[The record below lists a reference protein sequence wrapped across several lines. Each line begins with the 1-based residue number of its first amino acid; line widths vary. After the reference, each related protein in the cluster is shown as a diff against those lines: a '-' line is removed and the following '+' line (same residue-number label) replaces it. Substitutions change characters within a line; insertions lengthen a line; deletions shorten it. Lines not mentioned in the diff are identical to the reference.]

1 MSKAKKIIS
10 MLLAVAMVLTVA
22 PVSVLASAA
31 DPTYTY
37 GQLDFSKT
45 DFSVDTSATTE
56 VIRVAAGASS
66 FSLGTTIVP
75 ATPAGIPQNSG
86 TYTAAAYAGSTPET
100 PTVRFTIKGVQP
112 DETPTISSS
121 LGSNC
126 TFAAVQVSSSGD
138 SYTYSWA
145 ISSGTASAGTD
156 VVFTITYKVKGVTY
170 TAYAYSHVEN
180 ILVMNGWANYKRRKK
195 NWIDGSTM
203 SRHSLIAQYQSKNMY
218 SAMCTDKTVSNRV
231 IGYVN
236 YALSG
241 MTGDT
246 LSGAGNSDDVDS
258 SSVAYLSAAPNG
270 NIGGEEQGALIK
282 GRFQTTDSRN
292 NVCNDNDSNRG
303 ESTIYI
309 DKRNETLESL
319 GFKVTMQVASTADF
333 SRAHQRGIY
342 VFNYK
347 KTFGSEESND
357 GFNGDAVS
365 YADDNHRGVSS
376 SSVIQPNLNAAEV
389 TTLGGFSAS
398 TFTGTGPDLTTTTDF
413 YNYSVVLDCVSQN
426 DSKSSYKN
434 YVCGG
439 TNINFKVYN
448 TTDLFRVCSGIMQG
462 TNTTYNTQ
470 YLNYISGGT
479 NTSVTF
485 NKGANPQARM
495 YTGGWSN
502 FLTAFQNACKLLVK
516 PDTNQTEINNA
527 TISLIN
533 AYNGLT
539 GYNAN
544 VTYNVKHMITG
555 TTTEIIPAQTGT
567 KPSGTSMVA
576 KAATIEGYAVSGDSI
591 KSIALTGENASETI
605 TFYYDPQSYNVI
617 VNTNNENGDSDIIPT
632 LYGTTVDI
640 STLEYGTKTNYTFD
654 GWYYDNNVWSQ
665 PVSNFEMPSRT
676 VTIYGKWVTTPI
688 KIYCDTQID
697 GQALIEL
704 GQVTPSED
712 GAVTFDRPADLNV
725 EGYLFVEYYA
735 DSALTQLV
743 NWPLSFNIGD
753 PDVTVY
759 ARLVDV
765 NGKIIFESNGGTA
778 VPDITFSAPATVNAP
793 AAPTRSGYTFTGWY
807 FDRELTRPVTWPQTM
822 SNNTGFIAYAGWRA
836 EDRTISFN
844 LGTISSNF
852 DTQSIPAITGKADS
866 PIPEENIPPVPKKF
880 GYVFDHWNL
889 DGKRYTFNKYPTEN
903 ITLDAVWRA
912 TEYSAFIGI
921 DSYEK
926 LSGQYVETSS
936 AQTGDVVTFRMTS
949 LTNFYTGSSVFV
961 FMYDSNFFELVNT
974 DSAAFVLN
982 SENEYVSGINAK
994 IQGVTNDASLPWPD
1008 GLDHTNYKAMMIT
1021 IDPTVTADNYNTEP
1035 MSDGKWLV
1043 EFQLRVKDTATGS
1056 GKVYMDNAW
1065 TRTPDNVMGTMFYGW
1080 SETSSNV
1087 WDTYN
1092 NVVVPEL
1099 DNAYAIIT
1107 LDETVT
1113 PDTTVILN
1121 AGAGIKGTAG
1131 TFADGTSEK
1140 TYTGRAETEI
1150 IGYVPPTLEG
1160 YTLTGWV
1167 KSDDA
1172 SASWIEGY
1180 YPTVELNNSTYIAQW
1195 TPVEY
1200 PVNFYTDI
1208 DGTTLHHS
1216 VNVGYELDI
1225 TEPPTAPTKVGYVFA
1240 GWVDAD
1246 ENPVTLP
1253 ASCPL
1258 GGTNLYASWAPA
1270 TDTKYV
1276 IRAVYTNPVTGAEGQ
1291 ARTTMTG
1298 TTGATVMIVDTVPS
1312 NPADNTIYIAVADL
1326 PTVLGGNYV
1335 YDPANNTLPITGV
1348 IAADGSTVIDV
1359 HYVGKTV
1366 TLTYNANGGTFAD
1379 GTDTYTEVGTY
1390 NILIS
1395 GPDANPTKE
1404 GYDFAGW
1411 NPAITFGTTR
1421 MQRDTTYTAKW
1432 TAKNYAATFNAN
1444 GGYFDGDESITE
1456 KTVDVA
1462 YGSAVTAPSSS
1473 PAKLGY
1479 TFLGWASTPGA
1490 SAAEALGTM
1499 DSTSGKTYYAVYALT
1514 DYTVTYYV
1522 DGVETYVD
1530 TYHMNDQ
1537 VTIRAAETKTGYTF
1551 SGWKIGD
1558 ADAADFTMG
1567 TADVTVEGT
1576 FTANYYDVI
1585 FDATGGFFDGDTSVT
1600 TKAVSTAFDSA
1611 IVAPSNP
1618 ARRGYEF
1625 IGWAD
1630 SETSTTPVTSF
1641 GNLTTTETVTYYA
1654 LWNAT
1659 EAEYTVKIYYQ
1670 DTTGAYPAAASSSET
1685 LVGMV
1690 DSTVSYT
1697 PAEVTGFT
1705 LDSGNSVLSGT
1716 VSAETP
1722 LVLTVKY
1729 VRNQYTLTTDVD
1741 GVQTQAGTYYYEAAV
1756 IAPEE
1761 PTKTGYTFAGWTPA
1775 VPSTMPA
1782 SNTVITAT
1790 WTVNQYN
1797 VKFYKDNTKAEVLY
1811 DQNIDYGSS
1820 IVPPADPDKTGYSF
1834 LGWSLDGTTVV
1845 TDLGTVP
1852 ANDVEFVALWSV
1864 KEYDLV
1870 YRSYNGVYQQYKVA
1884 YGTAKADMPVP
1895 EDPTREGWTFTGWS
1909 PALPDTM
1916 PANNVNTMAQ
1926 WKINQYTI
1934 TFDTDGGSEIAP
1946 ITQDYATDVEAPAD
1960 PTKTGYTF
1968 DGWDKEIPATMPA
1981 ENVTIKAKWTIN
1993 QYTITFGNTGDSVIA
2008 PITQD
2013 YGTAITA
2020 PEDPTKE
2027 GYTFAGWVDGN
2038 GDPTTVPATMPAES
2052 ITINAKWTINQYTIT
2067 FDTDGG
2073 SAVSPI
2079 TQDYASV
2086 ITAPENPTKTGY
2098 TFAGWSPAVPST
2110 MPAENVTVKA
2120 QWTINQY
2127 TITFNTDGGS
2137 AVSPITQDYAS
2148 VITAPENPTKTGY
2161 TFAGWSP
2168 AVPATMPAGD
2178 MTVTAQWTINE
2189 YTITFDTDG
2198 GSTVNPIA
2206 QDYGTAITAPE
2217 DPTKTGYTFAGWD
2230 KEIPATMP
2238 AENVTIKAK
2247 WTINQYTITFN
2258 TDGGTEVAPITQDYA
2273 TDVTAPANP
2282 TKTGYT
2288 FDGWDKEIPATM
2300 PAENVTITAKWKI
2313 NQYTITFNTDGGTE
2327 VAPIT
2332 QNYATDVTAPANP
2345 TKTGY
2350 TFNGWDKEIPATMPA
2365 ENVTITAKWTI
2376 NQYKVTFLDAE
2387 GGVFSESTLDYGTPI
2402 AAPADS
2408 PAKEFYN
2415 FEGWS
2420 LDGATVVTDLGTVPA
2435 DNVTITPIYTRVEVT
2450 LTIVGGST
2458 TVIDKSNATP
2468 PVTGYIYGLETRLT
2482 QAKLLDQYID
2492 VVGDGRLVVTPTK
2505 YKVCG
2510 TGTKVEVID
2519 NVTDTVV
2526 ETYYI
2531 IIFGDINGDAS
2542 IDASDT
2548 SMLGSEAVGITNW
2561 SSDAVDSEGKT
2572 NYDYCKVL
2580 AGDTNKDGVI
2590 NATDKSNLTDVTL
2603 YLAEYDQQT
2612 GVITPYAG

>member
-56 VIRVAAGASS
+56 VIRVAAGSSS

-75 ATPAGIPQNSG
+75 ATPAGIPQSSG
-86 TYTAAAYAGSTPET
+86 TYAHVAYAGATPEA

-112 DETPTISSS
+112 DSTPTISST

-126 TFAAVQVSSSGD
+126 TFSAVQVSSSGD
-138 SYTYSWA
+138 SYTYSWT

-180 ILVMNGWANYKRRKK
+180 ILVMNGWVKYRRRQYLTRTRTR
-195 NWIDGSTM
+195 S
-203 SRHSLIAQYQSKNMY
+203 SLIIQYQSQNMY
-218 SAMCTDKTVSNRV
+218 SAMSTDKIISNRV
-231 IGYVN
+231 LGYVN
-236 YALSG
+236 YAYSGSG
-241 MTGDT
+241 MPG
-246 LSGAGNSDDVDS
+246 SGNSKDFD
-258 SSVAYLSAAPNG
+258 ATATPYLSAAPND
-270 NIGGEEQGALIK
+270 NIAGEEQGVMIK
-282 GRFQTTDSRN
+282 SQSDGGNDSRN
-292 NVCNDNDSNRG
+292 NMCTDNDSNRG

-309 DKRNETLESL
+309 DKRNETLQSL
-319 GFKVTMQVASTADF
+319 GFKVSMQVGECGSEW
-333 SRAHQRGIY
+333 SRSKMRGVY
-342 VFNYK
+342 VFSGK
-347 KTFGSEESND
+347 KTFSSDTSNEVFGTDAISYNIDTGSVWEGTQTRIDSSGTVQPYLNSTEVTSI
-357 GFNGDAVS
+357 GGHTISTFSGNGPELTA
-365 YADDNHRGVSS
+365 SS
-376 SSVIQPNLNAAEV
+376 DTGTYSVIV
-389 TTLGGFSAS
+389 
-398 TFTGTGPDLTTTTDF
+398 
-413 YNYSVVLDCVSQN
+413 DCYSQN
-426 DSKSSYKN
+426 DSESSRGV
-434 YVCGG
+434 YVAGG
-439 TNINFKVYN
+439 TNIIMKVYN
-448 TTDLFRVCSGIMQG
+448 TTDLFNVCSGIMQG

-485 NKGANPQARM
+485 NKGANPQERM
-495 YTGGWSN
+495 YTGGWSD

-527 TISLIN
+527 TIALIN

-576 KAATIEGYAVSGDSI
+576 NCATIEGYESSGDSI

-605 TFYYDPQSYNVI
+605 TFYYNPKYYNVI
-617 VNTNNENGDSDIIPT
+617 VNTNNENGTSDFIST
-632 LYGTTVDI
+632 QYGTTFDI
-640 STLEYGTKTNYTFD
+640 STLKYGTKTYYTFD

-665 PVSNFEMPSRT
+665 PVSNFEMPAKN
-676 VTIYGKWVTTPI
+676 VVIYGKWVPTPI
-688 KIYCDTQID
+688 KIYCDTQIE
-697 GQALIEL
+697 GQPLIEL
-704 GQVTPSED
+704 GSISPVENNIV
-712 GAVTFDRPADLNV
+712 AFARPADLNV
-725 EGYLFVEYYA
+725 DGYLFVEYYA

-743 NWPLSFNIGD
+743 EWPLRFNIGD
-753 PDVTVY
+753 PDAVIY

-793 AAPTRSGYTFTGWY
+793 TAPTRSGYKFTGWY
-807 FDRELTRPVTWPQTM
+807 KDRELTQPVTWPQTM
-822 SNNTGFIAYAGWRA
+822 SNNTGFIAYAGWLA

-866 PIPEENIPPVPKKF
+866 AIAEEDIPPVPKKF

-889 DGKRYTFNKYPTEN
+889 NGKRYTFSKYPTED

-912 TEYSAFIGI
+912 TNYSAFIGI

-1065 TRTPDNVMGTMFYGW
+1065 TRTPDNAMGTMFYGW
-1080 SETSSNV
+1080 SETSTNV

-1107 LDETVT
+1107 IDETVT

-1121 AGAGIKGTAG
+1121 AGAGLKGTAG
-1131 TFADGTSEK
+1131 TFADGTSQK

-1167 KSDDA
+1167 KSDDD

-1180 YPTVELNNSTYIAQW
+1180 YPTVELDNSTYIAQW

-1208 DGTTLHHS
+1208 DEGTLHYS

-1253 ASCPL
+1253 TSCPL

-1270 TDTKYV
+1270 TDTKYT

-1312 NPADNTIYIAVADL
+1312 TPADNTIYVAVADL
-1326 PTVLGGNYV
+1326 PVVLGGNYV

-1348 IAADGSTVIDV
+1348 IAADGSTVIDIN
-1359 HYVGKTV
+1359 YVGKTV
-1366 TLTYNANGGTFAD
+1366 TITFKANGGAFAD

-1390 NILIS
+1390 NTLIA

-1411 NPAITFGTTR
+1411 NPANLIIGTTR
-1421 MQRDTTYTAKW
+1421 MQRDATYTAKW
-1432 TAKNYAATFNAN
+1432 TAKNYTVTFNAN
-1444 GGYFDGDESITE
+1444 GGYFDGNESITE

-1473 PAKLGY
+1473 PAKPGY

-1522 DGVETYVD
+1522 DGVETYTD
-1530 TYHMNDQ
+1530 TYHMGDQ
-1537 VTIRAAETKTGYTF
+1537 VTIRGAETKTGYTF
-1551 SGWKIGD
+1551 SGWKINGS
-1558 ADAADFTMG
+1558 DAADFTMG

-1576 FTANYYDVI
+1576 FTANNYDVI
-1585 FDATGGFFDGDTSVT
+1585 FDATGGYFDGDTSVT

-1611 IVAPSNP
+1611 IVAPSDP

-1654 LWNAT
+1654 LWEAT
-1659 EAEYTVKIYYQ
+1659 EADYTVEIYYQ

-1705 LDSGNSVLSGT
+1705 LDSDNSVLSGT

-1741 GVQTQAGTYYYEAAV
+1741 GVRTQVGTYYYEAAV
-1756 IAPEE
+1756 VDPTA
-1761 PTKTGYTFAGWTPA
+1761 PTKTGYTFNGWTPA
-1775 VPSTMPA
+1775 VPGTMPA
-1782 SNTVITAT
+1782 SDTVITAT

-1797 VKFYKDNTKAEVLY
+1797 VKFYKDDTKAEVLY
-1811 DQNIDYGSS
+1811 DQNVDYGST
-1820 IVPPADPDKTGYSF
+1820 IVPPADPTKTGYSF

-1852 ANDVEFVALWSV
+1852 ANNVEFVALWKV
-1864 KEYDLV
+1864 NEYDLV
-1870 YRSYNGVYQQYKVA
+1870 YMSYNGVYQQYKVA
-1884 YGTAKADMPVP
+1884 YGTAKDDMPVP
-1895 EDPTREGWTFTGWS
+1895 ENPTREGWTFDGWNKEL
-1909 PALPDTM
+1909 PATM
-1916 PANNVNTMAQ
+1916 PAERVNIVAKWT
-1926 WKINQYTI
+1926 INQYTI

-1946 ITQDYATDVEAPAD
+1946 ITQDYATDVEAPEN

-1981 ENVTIKAKWTIN
+1981 GDMTVTAQWK
-1993 QYTITFGNTGDSVIA
+1993 
-2008 PITQD
+2008 
-2013 YGTAITA
+2013 
-2020 PEDPTKE
+2020 
-2027 GYTFAGWVDGN
+2027 
-2038 GDPTTVPATMPAES
+2038 
-2052 ITINAKWTINQYTIT
+2052 INQYTIT

-2073 SAVSPI
+2073 STVNSI
-2079 TQDYASV
+2079 TQDYDTA
-2086 ITAPENPTKTGY
+2086 ITAP
-2098 TFAGWSPAVPST
+2098 A
-2110 MPAENVTVKA
+2110 
-2120 QWTINQY
+2120 
-2127 TITFNTDGGS
+2127 
-2137 AVSPITQDYAS
+2137 
-2148 VITAPENPTKTGY
+2148 NPTKTGY

-2168 AVPATMPAGD
+2168 AVPAKMPAGD
-2178 MTVTAQWTINE
+2178 MTVTAQWTINKYTITFDTDGGSEVAPITQNYATAVTAPANPTKTGYTFAGWTPAVPETMPAENVTVKAQWTINE

-2206 QDYGTAITAPE
+2206 QAYGTEITAPE
-2217 DPTKTGYTFAGWD
+2217 NPTKTGYTFNGWD
-2230 KEIPATMP
+2230 KEIPAKMP
-2238 AENVTIKAK
+2238 AENVTITAK
-2247 WTINQYTITFN
+2247 WKINQYTITFD
-2258 TDGGTEVAPITQDYA
+2258 TDGGTEVAPITQDYN

-2288 FDGWDKEIPATM
+2288 FDGWDKEIPA
-2300 PAENVTITAKWKI
+2300 K
-2313 NQYTITFNTDGGTE
+2313 
-2327 VAPIT
+2327 
-2332 QNYATDVTAPANP
+2332 
-2345 TKTGY
+2345 
-2350 TFNGWDKEIPATMPA
+2350 MPA

-2402 AAPADS
+2402 VAPAES

-2420 LDGATVVTDLGTVPA
+2420 LDGATVVTELGTVPA

-2450 LTIVGGST
+2450 LTIAGEST
-2458 TVIDKSNATP
+2458 TVIDKSVATP

-2482 QAKLLDQYID
+2482 QAKLLDKYLD
-2492 VVGDGRLVVTPTK
+2492 VIGDGRLVVTPTK

-2519 NVTDTVV
+2519 NVTDEVV

-2531 IIFGDINGDAS
+2531 IIFGDINGDGS
-2542 IDASDT
+2542 VDASDT
-2548 SMLGSEAVGITNW
+2548 SMLGSEAIGLTNW
-2561 SSDAVDSEGKT
+2561 SSNAVDSEGKT

-2580 AGDTNKDGVI
+2580 AADTNKDGVI